1 MLSRKARKANVGT
14 IYRFEHGKYD
24 YELRF
29 VDKDG
34 THFFRKLGL
43 RDEGGFIMS
52 AANVK
57 TRLINTERVLFDG
70 SRP

>member
-1 MLSRKARKANVGT
+1 MFSRKARKSAVGT
-14 IYRFEHGKYD
+14 IYRFPTGKFD

-29 VDKDG
+29 IDKDG

-52 AANVK
+52 AALVQR
-57 TRLINTERVLFDG
+57 RLIKTERIVSDG
-70 SRP
+70 KCQ